1 MEKREWKNL
10 IKYNLLSLFIF
21 ISSVLIGFAIA
32 GNVFVTNGNVET
44 DSGLNVSNILF
55 VNASTKNVG
64 IGISNPGHNL
74 TVIGD
79 INFTGKIYGDG
90 SELTGVGNVSWN
102 ESRANDL
109 YEVKSTNGSTTF
121 KFSGSKFMV
130 KVT

>member
-1 MEKREWKNL
+1 MQTLHKNMEKREWKNL

-79 INFTGKIYGDG
+79 INFTGKIY
-90 SELTGVGNVSWN
+90 
-102 ESRANDL
+102 
-109 YEVKSTNGSTTF
+109 
-121 KFSGSKFMV
+121 
-130 KVT
+130 